1 MNKPQFRCNRRK
13 FRSTN
18 HKSLD
23 QINNIR
29 QRLSKI
35 ECDKSFIKCDFK
47 NLLRVTSTIDYN
59 ENYDFDDVFTK

>member
-1 MNKPQFRCNRRK
+1 MNRPQFRCNRRK

-23 QINNIR
+23 QINIIR

-35 ECDKSFIKCDFK
+35 EYDKSFIKCDLK
-47 NLLRVTSTIDYN
+47 NILRVTSTIDYD
-59 ENYDFDDVFTK
+59 ENYEFDDVFVK